1 VINKP
6 LRKEESQVNKI
17 SDEKEDIK
25 TNTNEIES
33 SIRDYF
39 QNLHSNE
46 LENLEEMS
54 KFLDVYD
61 YQH

>member
-1 VINKP
+1 MINKP

-54 KFLDVYD
+54 K
-61 YQH
+61 